1 MKDGAIDEIAESIML
16 FFPLLKRLLR
26 GDPGEATLAPFRNQS
41 YHVLRTLEKKGPLAI
56 STVGSRLAIAK
67 QNMTGLID
75 RLEADGLVERKPDP
89 SDRRIVNIAVTEK
102 GAAFLSETTEGM
114 KQIIKKNLARISDKN
129 VTDLHLAMTAMK
141 RVFLDL
147 EKEGDIHAPA

>member
-1 MKDGAIDEIAESIML
+1 MNESAVDEIAESIML

-26 GDPGEATLAPFRNQS
+26 GDPGDTTLAPFRNQS
-41 YHVLRTLEKKGPLAI
+41 YHVLRILQKRGPLAI

-75 RLEADGLVERKPDP
+75 RLEADGLVERRHDP

-102 GAAFLSETTEGM
+102 GGVFLSEATEGM
-114 KQIIKKNLARISDKN
+114 KQIITRNLAGLSAANLDE
-129 VTDLHLAMTAMK
+129 LHHAMTSIR
-141 RVFLDL
+141 RVFLEL
-147 EKEGDIHAPA
+147 EKEGKDDTSD